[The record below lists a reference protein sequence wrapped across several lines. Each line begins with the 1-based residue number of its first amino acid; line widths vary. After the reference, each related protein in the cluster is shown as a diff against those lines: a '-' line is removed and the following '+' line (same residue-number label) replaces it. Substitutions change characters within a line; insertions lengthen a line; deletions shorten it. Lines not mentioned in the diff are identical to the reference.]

1 MAEDMSKRI
10 QAEKTATEKE
20 NNIEVDPAK
29 LILLETAK
37 INLIHKIANNL
48 EISELGEDT
57 EDQTDG
63 FVDKVKEIIQ

>member
-1 MAEDMSKRI
+1 MAEDMPKRI